1 MFADDNMTNKDNEIL
16 TIEIESEE
24 KDLDIL
30 FEKNLKSN
38 KHITVTVKRANR
50 LVGLIKITFYG

>member
-1 MFADDNMTNKDNEIL
+1 MTYKDNEIL

-24 KDLDIL
+24 KDLGIL

-38 KHITVTVKRANR
+38 KHITVTVKRANNCWWVW
-50 LVGLIKITFYG
+50 LKEHFYG